1 MIKWIA
7 HVLRNEGDQL
17 SDYSIEYATALL
29 MNLSLR
35 AAGKDK
41 CEDPNIEL
49 LKVLN
54 DLVEH
59 DNLQVRTYVNGT
71 LYSIFTR
78 KKLREEAKEL
88 GMPEVLQ
95 YLMQQSDEQ
104 FKRQIQYILD
114 QLNNQGVATDA
125 EGQQQQPEEDFDD
138 EEDDDDDDEE
148 EDEEDIVEEEEG
160 EFNDIIDEQG
170 ILVGEDLLVND
181 YIASPEE
188 GMQQLRAVQMLM
200 DRDRQRRMQNN
211 GGETNQ
217 GLHSPYSGASRSQV
231 SAHDGR
237 PLMRPITPLKS
248 SQAMRQLQQST
259 NTSALTN
266 NQFVNGQM
274 GENMGT
280 QPFPNEENTDR
291 NLPSEMK
298 HRPKIPRTPNK
309 TERGH
314 NEGQNPNNQSNLGL
328 SESIGKLPQ
337 VTKNGKPL
345 NVRL

>member
-1 MIKWIA
+1 
-7 HVLRNEGDQL
+7 
-17 SDYSIEYATALL
+17 

-41 CEDPNIEL
+41 CEDPQIEL

-114 QLNNQGVATDA
+114 QLNNQGD
-125 EGQQQQPEEDFDD
+125 QQQEQPSQPEEDFDD

-148 EDEEDIVEEEEG
+148 DDEEDIVEEEEG

-170 ILVGEDLLVND
+170 IMVGEDLLVSEFVGSQD
-181 YIASPEE
+181 E
-188 GMQQLRAVQMLM
+188 GVQQIRTVQIMM
-200 DRDRQRRMQNN
+200 DRDRQRRIQQNN
-211 GGETNQ
+211 GTNDNQ
-217 GLHSPYSGASRSQV
+217 GIHSPYSGATRSQV

-248 SQAMRQLQQST
+248 SQAMRQMQQST
-259 NTSALTN
+259 NTS
-266 NQFVNGQM
+266 
-274 GENMGT
+274 
-280 QPFPNEENTDR
+280 
-291 NLPSEMK
+291 
-298 HRPKIPRTPNK
+298 
-309 TERGH
+309 
-314 NEGQNPNNQSNLGL
+314 
-328 SESIGKLPQ
+328 
-337 VTKNGKPL
+337 
-345 NVRL
+345 